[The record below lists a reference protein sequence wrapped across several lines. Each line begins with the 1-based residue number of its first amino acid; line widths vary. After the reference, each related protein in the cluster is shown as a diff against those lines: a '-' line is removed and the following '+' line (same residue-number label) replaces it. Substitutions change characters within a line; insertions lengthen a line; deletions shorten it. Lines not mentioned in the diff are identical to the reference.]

1 MMWHRSL
8 LDTIEQARERGMCLY
23 GAGFWGEVTYKILS
37 RMGYIPLCFCDDSE
51 EKWNRQYQG
60 LQVYS
65 LEDAANKYPDA
76 IFIVCKEG
84 RKISGHNPLEFKDM
98 ISRLKEYGV
107 YDSHSELRVSMYRFL
122 LEIGKG
128 DLPASFHEEKEEAI
142 LEGDV
147 KNLLLFNHMSRSG
160 SWYLEQLLDGHPS
173 LFHVLVTFH
182 TSFLQHETFR

>member
-107 YDSHSELRVSMYRFL
+107 YDSHSELRVSMYWFL
-122 LEIGKG
+122 LEI
-128 DLPASFHEEKEEAI
+128 EEMADVPKEEDEDGLVFA
-142 LEGDV
+142 EDV
-147 KNLLLFNHMSRSG
+147 KNLLLLNHMSRSG
-160 SWYLEQLLDGHPS
+160 SYYLEQLLDGHPNI
-173 LFHVLVTFH
+173 LGMPFVDHVLITVYKKG
-182 TSFLQHETFR
+182 